1 MVQYTYINT
10 EIILQLTVRERE
22 NMTAFDGILIS
33 AFVTFVGIIVGAI
46 FDKIGLKKGAT
57 ICLCVLVVL
66 IIIAF
71 LLGWES
77 TIIDFFKGT
86 DGATSTSEPTP
97 APTPTSTPEPTPDII
112 EKLGDA
118 PSSSD
123 FEIVWTETFTE
134 PADFAYLP
142 NYEVKYVK
150 SSKGYGV
157 FFYYAP
163 IGTDEYRRGIDLL
176 EGTEVVV
183 LAEQN
188 GFSCVIY
195 YKQSSGH
202 YHAGW
207 VNSKWLVDKY

>member
-1 MVQYTYINT
+1 
-10 EIILQLTVRERE
+10 
-22 NMTAFDGILIS
+22 MTAFDGILIS

-57 ICLCVLVVL
+57 ICLCVLLAL

-77 TIIDFFKGT
+77 TIIDSFTGTQNEGT
-86 DGATSTSEPTP
+86 DGPTTP
-97 APTPTSTPEPTPDII
+97 QPTNTTILLDPKPKDSYGII

-157 FFYYAP
+157 SFYSAP
-163 IGTDEYRRGIDLL
+163 VGTDEYRRGIDLL

>member
-1 MVQYTYINT
+1 
-10 EIILQLTVRERE
+10 
-22 NMTAFDGILIS
+22 MTAFDGILIS
-33 AFVTFVGIIVGAI
+33 AFVTFVGTVVGAI

-157 FFYYAP
+157 FFYSAP

>member
-1 MVQYTYINT
+1 
-10 EIILQLTVRERE
+10 
-22 NMTAFDGILIS
+22 MTAFDGILIS
-33 AFVTFVGIIVGAI
+33 AFVTFVGTVVGAI

>member
-1 MVQYTYINT
+1 
-10 EIILQLTVRERE
+10 
-22 NMTAFDGILIS
+22 MTAFDGILIS

-57 ICLCVLVVL
+57 ICLCVLLAL

-77 TIIDFFKGT
+77 TIIDSFTGTQNEGT
-86 DGATSTSEPTP
+86 DGPTTP
-97 APTPTSTPEPTPDII
+97 QPTNTTILLDPKPKDSYGII

>member
-1 MVQYTYINT
+1 
-10 EIILQLTVRERE
+10 
-22 NMTAFDGILIS
+22 MTAFDGILIS

-77 TIIDFFKGT
+77 TIIDSFTGTQNEGT
-86 DGATSTSEPTP
+86 DGATTPQPTNTTILP
-97 APTPTSTPEPTPDII
+97 NPKPMDSYGII

>member
-1 MVQYTYINT
+1 
-10 EIILQLTVRERE
+10 
-22 NMTAFDGILIS
+22 MTAFDGILIS

-97 APTPTSTPEPTPDII
+97 THTPTPTPTHTPTPAPTPTSTPEPTPDSYGII
-112 EKLGDA
+112 KKLGDA

-157 FFYYAP
+157 SFYSAP
-163 IGTDEYRRGIDLL
+163 VGTDEYRRGIDIL

-207 VNSKWLVDKY
+207 VNSMWLMDKY